1 MSYLRFAVVIAVFS
15 GIALLV
21 STQAD
26 TLLVRQPVPAHADS
40 KRHYGH
46 VDTVSREELDM
57 TLAEIDRLRREVAV
71 LSRQVSQLQNQEQLQ
86 SSYSPEPSSM
96 EDNYY
101 REEINYSVAD
111 RFEYGDQSSQSGNF
125 DDSNLEGVIYASVS
139 PDVEV
144 YSTECRG
151 ALCKVYTSSL
161 LDETYDTV
169 AGDEFVENITNSM
182 DGNVNIYFDEEGG
195 QQVIYVESVE

>member
-1 MSYLRFAVVIAVFS
+1 MNYLRIAGVIAAFS

-21 STQAD
+21 STQTD
-26 TLLVRQPVPAHADS
+26 TLLVQQPMAAHVAS
-40 KRHYGH
+40 KGQYDH
-46 VDTVSREELDM
+46 VETVSREELEK
-57 TLAEIDRLRREVAV
+57 TLAEIGRLRGEVAV
-71 LSRQVSQLQNQEQLQ
+71 LSRQVSRLQNQEQLQ
-86 SSYSPEPSSM
+86 SSYSPEPSSI

-139 PDVEV
+139 PGVEV

-182 DGNVNIYFDEEGG
+182 DGNANIYFDEEGG
-195 QQVIYVESVE
+195 QQVIYVESVK